1 MIIEIKGTQ
10 FINKGAEL
18 MLYAALEQIKLKW
31 PEAEIALRPSSHSP
45 YLKRAKVGAWQK
57 LCLHKHVI
65 DINWLS
71 YYFPQPLRSFLK
83 GWGIVT
89 EADIDCVLDA
99 SGFAYGDQWPIRQL
113 THTSKEIT
121 RFHHN
126 KKPFILLPQALG
138 PFELPIL
145 ADSIKQHWQHAGL
158 IFARD
163 KVSYRHIEAC
173 VGESQKLSNL
183 HLMPDFTNLVKGQ
196 AVGLENANRT
206 VLFIPNNK
214 MLSTKNNR
222 RDWVEHY
229 VDMMATYCVDV
240 DKLGYIP
247 VLLNHDG
254 DKDQGLCLAIAK
266 QANLPIRIVKIDDPL
281 QVKGLIG
288 EVAAV
293 ISSRFHGCVSAL
305 SQGVPCI
312 GTSWSHKYEELFAD
326 YHQQAYLISQPNSD
340 HKPQIDTLLTADYA
354 NACRTNPAI
363 AELKSQSQQMWNLVF
378 EKVESLRG
386 N

>member
-18 MLYAALEQIKLKW
+18 MLYAILEQIKLRW
-31 PEAEIALRPSSHSP
+31 PDAEIALRPSSHSP

-57 LCLHKHVI
+57 LSLHKHIV
-65 DINWLS
+65 DINWLT
-71 YYFPQPLRSFLK
+71 YYFPSKLKSFLK
-83 GWGIVT
+83 GFGIVT

-121 RFHHN
+121 RFHKN
-126 KKPFILLPQALG
+126 RKPYILLPQALG
-138 PFELPIL
+138 PFTEPQLTR
-145 ADSIKQHWQHAGL
+145 SVKQHWAKAAL

-163 KVSYRHIEAC
+163 KVSFNHIHKC
-173 VGESQKLSNL
+173 FGESENLTNL
-183 HLMPDFTNLVKGQ
+183 HLMPDFTNLVKGL
-196 AVGLENANRT
+196 AVGLENTKQT
-206 VLFIPNNK
+206 VLFIPNSK
-214 MLSTKNNR
+214 MISAKNNR

-229 VDMMATYCVDV
+229 VDMMASYCVDV
-240 DKLGYIP
+240 DSLGYIP

-254 DKDQGLCLAIAK
+254 DKDHELCLSIAK
-266 QANLPIRIVKIDDPL
+266 HANLPIRIVKIDDPL

-305 SQGVPCI
+305 SQGIPCI
-312 GTSWSHKYEELFAD
+312 GTSWSHKYEALFED
-326 YHQQAYLISQPNSD
+326 YNQQAYLISHPN
-340 HKPQIDTLLTADYA
+340 IDNRLQMNKFLAADYA
-354 NACRTNPAI
+354 DVCRTNPAI
-363 AELKSQSQQMWNLVF
+363 DQLKLKSQQMWDLVF
-378 EKVESLRG
+378 DKVKNIHE
-386 N
+386 